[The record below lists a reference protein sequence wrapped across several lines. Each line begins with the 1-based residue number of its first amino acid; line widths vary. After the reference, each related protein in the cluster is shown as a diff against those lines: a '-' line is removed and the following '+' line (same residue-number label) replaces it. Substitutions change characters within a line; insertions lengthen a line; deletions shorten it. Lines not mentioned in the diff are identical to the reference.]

1 MPIIVDREKCDG
13 CGVCVES
20 CPMDA
25 LRMKDDI
32 PFLKYDECWYCGA
45 CVEDCPRRAIR
56 LELPYL
62 IS

>member
-1 MPIIVDREKCDG
+1 MTVKVDVEKCDG
-13 CGVCVES
+13 CGICVQS

-25 LRMKDDI
+25 LRMKDDK
-32 PFLKYDECWYCGA
+32 PHLKYDECWYCGA
-45 CVEDCPRRAIR
+45 CVEDCPHKAIR

>member
-1 MPIIVDREKCDG
+1 MPIKVDAGKCDG
-13 CGVCVES
+13 CGVCVEI

-25 LRMKDDI
+25 LRMRDDE
-32 PFLKYDECWYCGA
+32 PHLKYDECWYCGA
-45 CVEDCPRRAIR
+45 CVEDCPRHAIR